1 MNNLEKIKADFYKI
15 KALNF
20 VKSTRVNNIDGGIG
34 NTFEDL
40 LGVVENNL
48 KEADY
53 LGFEIKSQRE
63 FNASYISLFSK
74 SPTLP
79 KRSNSY
85 LRETYGEYRDLNHP
99 DKKKLYASVFGHRY
113 SIIYDKYQ
121 MKLEI
126 DRENKIMK
134 LLIYDL
140 DNQFLDSVLWTFEAL
155 RKASMKMK
163 SLMLVMAEE
172 RKINEIREYHFTKAE
187 IYHNFNFE
195 NFIAAVE
202 KGFIMFDL
210 RIGVHNSGIIYGK
223 THDHGSGFRIKQQNF
238 HELYEFFDLLQ

>member
-1 MNNLEKIKADFYKI
+1 
-15 KALNF
+15 
-20 VKSTRVNNIDGGIG
+20 
-34 NTFEDL
+34 
-40 LGVVENNL
+40 
-48 KEADY
+48 
-53 LGFEIKSQRE
+53 
-63 FNASYISLFSK
+63 
-74 SPTLP
+74 
-79 KRSNSY
+79 
-85 LRETYGEYRDLNHP
+85 
-99 DKKKLYASVFGHRY
+99 
-113 SIIYDKYQ
+113 